1 MALAAQAILAV
12 GIDDGVRGGQF
23 LAHLVVVDDDNVDAA
38 LCRHFKRLKAC
49 RAAVHRD
56 DQAGPIVDERGD
68 GLGVRPVAF
77 GDAVRNIDARGKPM
91 PSQEAVEQGG

>member
-23 LAHLVVVDDDNVDAA
+23 VADLVVVDDYNVDAA
-38 LCRHFKRLKAC
+38 LRRDFERLEAC

-56 DQAGPIVDERGD
+56 DQARAIVDERGD

-77 GDAVRNIDARGKPM
+77 GDAVRDIDAGLSPCAR
-91 PSQEAVEQGG
+91 QEAVEQGG